1 MKTRNPQSTRQN
13 LTDMQ
18 DLFASSQLN
27 HYEMFAVRGGEEKK
41 SEPEEEGSTAPQQED
56 GFN

>member
-1 MKTRNPQSTRQN
+1 MKNTAHTHTSKT
-13 LTDMQ
+13 M
-18 DLFASSQLN
+18 DLFTSNQLN
-27 HYEMFAVRGGEEKK
+27 QYEMFAVRGGEEKK

>member
-1 MKTRNPQSTRQN
+1 
-13 LTDMQ
+13 MQ

-27 HYEMFAVRGGEEKK
+27 QYEMFAVRGGEEKK
-41 SEPEEEGSTAPQQED
+41 SDPDDDGGSTAPQQED